1 MLLLATSSLP
11 DSPGWAYELKLDG
24 YRAIGF
30 KTAGKAYLRSRNNK
44 DFTTRYPAIAK
55 ALQQLPAETVIDGEV
70 VAPDPSGRPSFNALQ
85 NSASS
90 AQPIY
95 FYAFDLLVL
104 AGRDLRS
111 QPLVARREMLRTK
124 VCPKLSEPI
133 RYSPELE
140 ASLPDLIQ
148 SVRDQHFEGLVAKRK
163 DSLYESGLRSGAW
176 LKMRLNVGQEFVIG
190 GYTPGPKNF
199 DALIFGYYDGAK
211 LIYVA
216 RCRNGFTPA
225 LREQVFKRFRG
236 LHIAACPFANLPEAK
251 SGRWGVGLT
260 AAKMKDCRWLN
271 PELVA
276 QVEFAEW
283 TPDDH
288 LRHAK
293 FVGLREDK
301 AARDVVMELA
311 T

>member
-1 MLLLATSSLP
+1 MLLLANNSLP
-11 DSPGWAYELKLDG
+11 DSAQWAYELKLDG

-30 KTAGKAYLRSRNNK
+30 RNTGKAQLRSRNNK

-70 VAPDPSGRPSFNALQ
+70 VALDRSGRPSFNALQ

-104 AGRDLRS
+104 AGRDVRS
-111 QPLVARREMLRTK
+111 QPLAARRELLRTK
-124 VCPKLSEPI
+124 VLPKLSEPI
-133 RYSPELE
+133 RYSPDLE

-176 LKMRLNVGQEFVIG
+176 LKMRVNRGQEFVIG
-190 GYTPGPKNF
+190 GYTLGPKNF

-216 RCRNGFTPA
+216 RCRNGFTPV
-225 LREQVFKRFRG
+225 LREQLFKRFRG
-236 LHIAACPFANLPEAK
+236 LEVTECPFSNLPEAK

-260 AAKMKDCRWLN
+260 TAKMKDCRWLN

-301 AARDVVMELA
+301 AAREVVRELA

>member
-1 MLLLATSSLP
+1 MLLLATNSLP
-11 DSPGWAYELKLDG
+11 DSDGLLYELKLDG

-30 KTAGKAYLRSRNNK
+30 KTGGKAYLRSRNNK
-44 DFTTRYPAIAK
+44 DFNARYPAIAK
-55 ALQQLPAETVIDGEV
+55 ALQKLPAETVIDGEV
-70 VAPDPSGRPSFNALQ
+70 VALDPSGRPSFNSLQ

-104 AGRDLRS
+104 AGCDVRS
-111 QPLVARREMLRTK
+111 QPLAARRELLRTK
-124 VCPKLSEPI
+124 VLPKLSDPI

-163 DSLYESGLRSGAW
+163 DSLYESGLRSGSW
-176 LKMRLNVGQEFVIG
+176 LKMRVNRGQEFVIG
-190 GYTPGPKNF
+190 GYTLGAKNF

-236 LHIAACPFANLPEAK
+236 LHITTCPFANLPEAK
-251 SGRWGVGLT
+251 GGRWGVGLT
-260 AAKMKDCRWLN
+260 AAKMKDCRWLT

-283 TPDDH
+283 TPDNH

-301 AARDVVMELA
+301 AARDVMRELA